1 MTAMFY
7 SHFFGLV
14 ITLTIV
20 DVVILV
26 YIKNKNLQL
35 EKKKIDDRV
44 VATSV
49 VKELKFRG
57 ENRFFYI
64 SIAINRKSDFR
75 TKIFQFF
82 NLKTLKC

>member
-57 ENRFFYI
+57 ENRFF
-64 SIAINRKSDFR
+64 
-75 TKIFQFF
+75 
-82 NLKTLKC
+82 